1 MYSVCNLFSFL
12 FCFCTGNTVLAL
24 IVERSGSF
32 IRKQAVNRDNLYAS
46 IFRVHQHSI
55 LFVVSIAALAVPFT
69 ANRGLGYSAW
79 TCLQWGFVVW
89 NKYGVQIPA
98 KGSIS
103 LSYISFYFL
112 GAYLGIHFH
121 NIRPWLDSIGRACSV
136 RYKLMTAAIWL
147 SWLAFALLHLQI
159 WYWTR
164 STGKEMHSLIYE
176 LLWNGHTMLS
186 AIVLMQ
192 LAFYL
197 ERRLP
202 NLGRKLLSQ
211 LGDLSFGIY
220 LIHPVFLAVYR
231 KFPWYKGSPLLYPLF
246 IGGGY
251 LFALGM
257 SWIFVYGAIR

>member
-1 MYSVCNLFSFL
+1 M
-12 FCFCTGNTVLAL
+12 
-24 IVERSGSF
+24 
-32 IRKQAVNRDNLYAS
+32 
-46 IFRVHQHSI
+46 
-55 LFVVSIAALAVPFT
+55 
-69 ANRGLGYSAW
+69 
-79 TCLQWGFVVW
+79 
-89 NKYGVQIPA
+89 
-98 KGSIS
+98 
-103 LSYISFYFL
+103 
-112 GAYLGIHFH
+112 
-121 NIRPWLDSIGRACSV
+121 

-147 SWLAFALLHLQI
+147 SWLAFALLHVQI

-211 LGDLSFGIY
+211 LGDLSFGMY

-257 SWIFVYGAIR
+257 SWIFVYGAIRYIPGASFGLGASPRYLMNRKKPVATIDVARHSNAS